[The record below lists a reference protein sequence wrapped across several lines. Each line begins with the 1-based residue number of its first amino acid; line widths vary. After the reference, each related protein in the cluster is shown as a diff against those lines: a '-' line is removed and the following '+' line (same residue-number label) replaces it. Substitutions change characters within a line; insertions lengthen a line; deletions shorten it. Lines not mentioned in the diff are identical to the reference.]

1 MIWVAAAAADEWQ
14 PMRSKFELFV
24 SDTTPSANFYQTL
37 GFRVV
42 EQKPGG
48 YTTLRN
54 RDVVVSLSPHGLPIP
69 TRWFW
74 FLRHPPLGTEIVL
87 YVADLETNRDAL
99 SQAGYEPG
107 SIEMQPWGLRDFRVF
122 DPEGYY
128 VRVTEGVPAG
138 SDE

>member
-24 SDTTPSANFYQTL
+24 SDTTPSADFYQTL

-42 EQKPGG
+42 
-48 YTTLRN
+48 
-54 RDVVVSLSPHGLPIP
+54 IP